1 MDFIKAADVILDF
14 PRMQWRFRNQ
24 PNWAPL
30 VSEKEVSL
38 TASSAQLEP
47 LRDDE
52 GTELDEVQKEQFVRL
67 LDSHK
72 EVLEKS
78 DEPTPYAERRIT
90 LIDDRPIATTPYRIS
105 PQRRAVLEKR
115 IQRSKTDA
123 SSYALG
129 TRQL

>member
-1 MDFIKAADVILDF
+1 MDFIKVADVILDF

>member
-38 TASSAQLEP
+38 TASTVRLES

-52 GTELDEVQKEQFVRL
+52 GTELDEIQKEQLVRL
-67 LDSHK
+67 LDSR
-72 EVLEKS
+72 LFEKS
-78 DEPTPYAERRIT
+78 DEPTPYAEHRIT
-90 LIDDRPIATTPYRIS
+90 LIDDRPIATIPYRMS
-105 PQRRAVLEKR
+105 PQRRAVL
-115 IQRSKTDA
+115 
-123 SSYALG
+123 
-129 TRQL
+129 